1 MNRFALLVCILQFS
15 LAIIILNCSNVYQ
28 LSVEKYLLPVE
39 NDISPTCKQ
48 IDIDTFCPRQALI
61 LLMLLFVDAFVL
73 LAIFSCFFECQRAQK
88 EGSSEN
94 DNGGFRVDKTELLKH
109 IFSPIFID
117 IILV

>member
-1 MNRFALLVCILQFS
+1 MYCFALLVCILQFS

-28 LSVEKYLLPVE
+28 VSAEKYLLPVE
-39 NDISPTCKQ
+39 NISPTCKQ

-61 LLMLLFVDAFVL
+61 LLMLLFVDTLVL

-94 DNGGFRVDKTELLKH
+94 DNGGFGVDKTELLKR